1 MEHEVI
7 CNDTNTD
14 IVPKYIFLQRRER
27 KKKTFSQVGKTSNI

>member
-27 KKKTFSQVGKTSNI
+27 KHSQVGKTSNI